1 MFVAECCKY
10 EFDTT
15 YPVHLNGIISQ
26 EEFVQSI
33 EKINRTF
40 ASGRKLVFL
49 PLFVFLGFIVIIA
62 IVIVRVKSDINGDNF
77 GRVPIIIGVCF
88 GLVFLMILLLS
99 VLQCRRMA
107 QLRQTIAEESARY
120 SSRSTPCSWRL
131 ETTTFYTG
139 NFENRKTETTYH
151 VKLIH
156 FFKILIQIRCSC
168 FRLLSILAEDKVPML
183 LHHIKH

>member
-26 EEFVQSI
+26 EEFVRSI

-49 PLFVFLGFIVIIA
+49 PLFVFLAFIVIIA
-62 IVIVRVKSDINGDNF
+62 IAIVRVKSDINGDNF
-77 GRVPIIIGVCF
+77 ATVPIIIGVCF
-88 GLVFLMILLLS
+88 GLVFLMIILLA

-107 QLRQTIAEESARY
+107 QLRQVIAEESARY

-139 NFENRKTETTYH
+139 SFGNRKTETTYH
-151 VKLIH
+151 VKSIH
-156 FFKILIQIRCSC
+156 FF
-168 FRLLSILAEDKVPML
+168 
-183 LHHIKH
+183 